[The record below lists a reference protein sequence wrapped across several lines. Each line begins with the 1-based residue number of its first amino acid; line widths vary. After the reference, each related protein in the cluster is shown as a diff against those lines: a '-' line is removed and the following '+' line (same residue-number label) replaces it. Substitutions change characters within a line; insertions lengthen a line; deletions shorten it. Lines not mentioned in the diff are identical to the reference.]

1 MITINNNAPDFQ
13 LPDQTGKSHSLSKLA
28 GKWVVLYFY
37 PKDNTPG
44 CTIEAC
50 AFRDSA
56 GDFAKKQIAVL
67 GVSKDST
74 RSHEK
79 FASKYKLSFPLLS
92 DESSEIIKKY
102 GAWGKKRFMGKE
114 FEGVKRA
121 TYVINPQGK
130 VVKVYEK
137 VNPLV
142 HAKEILS
149 DIEKMESANS

>member
-1 MITINNNAPDFQ
+1 MITINNNAPDFM
-13 LPDQTGKSHSLSKLA
+13 LPDQTGKSHSLSKFT

-67 GVSKDST
+67 GVSKDSI

-79 FASKYKLSFPLLS
+79 FANKYKLSFPLLS

-102 GAWGKKRFMGKE
+102 GAWGRKKFLGKE
-114 FEGVKRA
+114 FEGVKRV
-121 TYVINPQGK
+121 TYVINPEGK
-130 VVKVYEK
+130 VVKAYEK

-149 DIEKMESANS
+149 DIEKMESAK